1 VINLSITT
9 IIILC
14 IVGFA
19 ASFLDS
25 IAGGGGLLTVPA
37 LMAAGLP
44 PHLTLGTNKFS
55 ATNASFTSTLTFLK
69 SKKIHIPLIKYILP
83 FSFLG
88 AVLGV
93 TAVLQINEQYLRI
106 IILALLI
113 FVALN
118 TLFNKNVG
126 TENDFQGVT
135 KKTIV
140 IGSIIAF
147 TIGFYDGFFGPGTG
161 SILLYAFIRF
171 FKFNFTIGTANARI
185 LNFTSNITSL
195 ILFAYHGR
203 IVYSVGI
210 PMALSMI
217 LGAFIGT
224 RMAIKHGGKII
235 KPIFVTMSLAI
246 VVKLFIDTI

>member
-1 VINLSITT
+1 MSITT
-9 IIILC
+9 IVLLC
-14 IVGFA
+14 MVGFA
-19 ASFLDS
+19 AAFLDS
-25 IAGGGGLLTVPA
+25 IAGGGGILTVPA

-55 ATNASFTSTLTFLK
+55 ATNASFTSTLTFLN

-83 FSFLG
+83 FSFFG

-93 TAVLQINEQYLRI
+93 RTVLQINEEYLRI
-106 IILALLI
+106 IILVLLI

-126 TENDFQGVT
+126 TQNNFEGVN

-140 IGSIIAF
+140 IGCIVGF

-171 FKFNFTIGTANARI
+171 FEFDFTIGTANARI
-185 LNFTSNITSL
+185 LNFTSNVTSL
-195 ILFAYHGR
+195 VLFAYYGR
-203 IVYSVGI
+203 IVYAVGI

-217 LGAFIGT
+217 LGAFLGT
-224 RMAIKHGGKII
+224 RMAIKHGGKLI

-246 VVKLFIDTI
+246 VVKLFLDTI

>member
-1 VINLSITT
+1 
-9 IIILC
+9 
-14 IVGFA
+14 
-19 ASFLDS
+19 
-25 IAGGGGLLTVPA
+25 
-37 LMAAGLP
+37 
-44 PHLTLGTNKFS
+44 
-55 ATNASFTSTLTFLK
+55 
-69 SKKIHIPLIKYILP
+69 
-83 FSFLG
+83 LG

-93 TAVLQINEQYLRI
+93 RTVLQINEEYLRI
-106 IILALLI
+106 IILVLLI

-126 TENDFQGVT
+126 TQNNFEGVN

-140 IGSIIAF
+140 IGCIVGF

-171 FKFNFTIGTANARI
+171 FEFDFTIGTANARI

-195 ILFAYHGR
+195 VLFAYYGR
-203 IVYSVGI
+203 IVYAVGI

-217 LGAFIGT
+217 LGAFLGT
-224 RMAIKHGGKII
+224 RMAIKHGGKLI

>member
-1 VINLSITT
+1 VIILSITT
-9 IIILC
+9 IALLC

-19 ASFLDS
+19 AAFLDS
-25 IAGGGGLLTVPA
+25 IAGGGGILTVPA

-55 ATNASFTSTLTFLK
+55 ATNASFTSTLTFLN

-93 TAVLQINEQYLRI
+93 RTVLQINEEYLRI
-106 IILALLI
+106 IILVLLI

-126 TENDFQGVT
+126 TENEFEGVN
-135 KKTIV
+135 KKTII
-140 IGSIIAF
+140 IGCIVGF

-171 FKFNFTIGTANARI
+171 FKFDFTIGTANARI

-195 ILFAYHGR
+195 VLFAYYGR
-203 IVYSVGI
+203 IVYAIGI

-217 LGAFIGT
+217 LGAFLGT

-246 VVKLFIDTI
+246 VVKLFLDTI

>member
-1 VINLSITT
+1 MSITI

-19 ASFLDS
+19 AAFLDS
-25 IAGGGGLLTVPA
+25 IAGGGGILTVPA

-69 SKKIHIPLIKYILP
+69 SKKIHLPLIKYILP
-83 FSFLG
+83 FSFFG

-93 TAVLQINEQYLRI
+93 NTVLKINEKYLQV
-106 IILALLI
+106 IILILLV

-126 TENDFQGVT
+126 TENKFQGLT
-135 KKTIV
+135 TKTII
-140 IGSIIAF
+140 IGCIVGFS
-147 TIGFYDGFFGPGTG
+147 IGFYDGFFGPGTG
-161 SILLYAFIRF
+161 SILLYAFIRI
-171 FKFNFTIGTANARI
+171 FKFDFTIGTANARI
-185 LNFTSNITSL
+185 LNFTSNVTSL
-195 ILFAYHGR
+195 VLFAYYGR
-203 IVYSVGI
+203 IVYAVGI

-217 LGAFIGT
+217 FGAYLGT
-224 RMAIKHGGKII
+224 KTAIKHGGKII
-235 KPIFVTMSLAI
+235 KPIFVTMSLGI
-246 VVKLFIDTI
+246 VVKLLIDTI